1 MGKLFAVIRREYL
14 ERVRNKWFVIVTIFG
29 PVFFAVIMIVPAYL
43 SVRGMRDAKVADVRV
58 VDATGAGLGARVARR
73 IVEPSSRAAAA
84 AAAPAAPGAPVTP
97 AAPAAPPRVVRVDTV
112 ASGDLAAAESSLV
125 LEVQA
130 DRLTGY
136 LILDSATIASG
147 SARYAGRNASSVGES
162 EVLEGAVRGAL
173 MGLRL
178 ETAGVN
184 ASAADSL
191 TRLRVRVAT
200 ERITDSGKSGSGV
213 AGAIFGFVIAF
224 MLYMAIIL
232 YGQAIMRGVLEEKTT
247 RVAEVILASVK
258 PDVLLAGKV
267 IGVGAV
273 GLTQFAVWIASG
285 IFFWGERTRLIGA
298 IAGPAAATAS
308 AAPGSFAFPTIEPF
322 TIVALLL
329 FFLLGY
335 TFYASLFAA
344 VGAMV
349 STQEEAN
356 QAVQPVMMMLVFSII
371 FVQPVMTNPTG
382 RLAEVMSVI
391 PFSAPIIMPM
401 RMTATPVPALTVMA
415 SLAGV
420 ALAALAAI
428 WLSARIYR
436 VGLLMYGKRPTVRE
450 LWRWVRQS

>member
-14 ERVRNKWFVIVTIFG
+14 ERVRNKWFVIVTVFG
-29 PVFFAVIMIVPAYL
+29 PVFFAVVMILPAYL

-58 VDATGAGLGARVARR
+58 VDATGTGLGARVAQR
-73 IVEPSSRAAAA
+73 IARAKA
-84 AAAPAAPGAPVTP
+84 
-97 AAPAAPPRVVRVDTV
+97 VRVDTV
-112 ASGDLAAAESSLV
+112 AAADLVAAESTLV
-125 LEVQA
+125 LEVMA

-136 LILDSATIASG
+136 LILDSATVASG
-147 SARYAGRNASSVGES
+147 RARYAGRNASSVGEN
-162 EVLEGAVRGAL
+162 EQLEGAVRSAL
-173 MGLRL
+173 LGLRL
-178 ETAGVN
+178 ETAGVE
-184 ASAADSL
+184 AAAADSI
-191 TRLRVRVAT
+191 TRLRVNLEA
-200 ERITDSGKSGSGV
+200 ERITDSGKGGSGLG
-213 AGAIFGFVIAF
+213 GAIFGFVIAF
-224 MLYMAIIL
+224 TLYMAIIL

-258 PDVLLAGKV
+258 PDILLAGKV

-273 GLTQFAVWIASG
+273 GLTQFGIWIVSAV
-285 IFFWGERTRLIGA
+285 FFWSERTRLIGA
-298 IAGPAAATAS
+298 IAGPAAATAG
-308 AAPGSFAFPTIEPF
+308 AAPSGFVFPTIEPF

-335 TFYASLFAA
+335 TFYAALFAA

-349 STQEEAN
+349 GTQEEAN
-356 QAVQPVMMMLVFSII
+356 QAVQPVMMLLIFSII

-382 RLAEVMSVI
+382 RLAEVMSMI

-401 RMTATPVPALTVMA
+401 RMTATPVPTLTVVA

-436 VGLLMYGKRPTVRE
+436 VGLLMYGKRPTLRE
-450 LWRWVRQS
+450 LLRWVRQS